1 MMMWPSGKAPVRN
14 TGIAGSNPVIIFM
27 QKKRGPP
34 YAALLCP
41 MYRMGIGNLYREYA
55 IYLYIGIR
63 TKKAT
68 RRQSLFCLL
77 TNCKIQF
84 GLNLLYKY
92 KGDQTVSHLLIS
104 HYLLM
109 QFPRCLYHSLQVLIV
124 FR

>member
-1 MMMWPSGKAPVRN
+1 MAQAVGGCQAV
-14 TGIAGSNPVIIFM
+14 
-27 QKKRGPP
+27 
-34 YAALLCP
+34 LLCP
-41 MYRMGIGNLYREYA
+41 MHRMGVGNLYREYA

-63 TKKAT
+63 TKKAA

-92 KGDQTVSHLLIS
+92 KGDQTASHPLIS